1 MSRAFSYDLHVH
13 SCLSPCGDDESTP
26 NSIAGLASLIGLDI
40 VAVTDHNSCGNCAA
54 FFAACERYGVT
65 PVPGMEMT
73 TAEDIHLLCLFGTL
87 DAALAF
93 EKIVSA
99 RRPKIRNRPAAFG
112 RQLYVDE
119 NDKIVGE
126 EEFLLVN
133 AADIP
138 LEEAAALVRGAGGAA
153 VPAHIDREANGILA
167 VLGALPESP
176 VFPAVEVRYR
186 AELPKLMESVP
197 LAGRRILFSSDAHTL
212 TDLSEAEHFLELDA
226 EKGDDD
232 GVRRALIALLNAGV
246 PA

>member
-13 SCLSPCGDDESTP
+13 SCLSPCADDESTP

-40 VAVTDHNSCGNCAA
+40 VALTDHNSCGNCAA
-54 FFAACERYGVT
+54 FFAACRKYGVT
-65 PVPGMEMT
+65 PVAGMEMT
-73 TAEDIHLLCLFGTL
+73 TAEDIHLLCLFPTL

-93 EKIVSA
+93 EKIVRG
-99 RRPKIRNRPAAFG
+99 RRPKIRNKPAAFG

-119 NDKIVGE
+119 NDEIVGE

-138 LEEAAALVRGAGGAA
+138 LEEAVALVRGMGGAA

-176 VFPAVEVRYR
+176 VFPAVEVRYA
-186 AELPKLMESVP
+186 AELPRLMQSVP
-197 LAGRRILFSSDAHTL
+197 LAGKRILFSSDAHTL

-232 GVRRALIALLNAGV
+232 GVRSALIKLLNAGV